1 MDAGCRELLRCPGEF
16 HWEMEEF
23 WQKSPN
29 GCLAYQSILAKMFTK
44 KKICSISC
52 LSFRWPKIATAIS
65 QCADIEFL
73 APGTKECNHGC
84 NHLSPRLTWPVYS
97 YKLNITT
104 PPYMRA
110 SFGKQ

>member
-1 MDAGCRELLRCPGEF
+1 MRVAENYYGVPGNFIGRWRNFGKSLRMAVLLTNQYLQKCLLRRRFVPYLA
-16 HWEMEEF
+16 
-23 WQKSPN
+23 
-29 GCLAYQSILAKMFTK
+29 CL
-44 KKICSISC
+44 
-52 LSFRWPKIATAIS
+52 RWPKIATAIS

-84 NHLSPRLTWPVYS
+84 NHLSPRPTWPVYS